1 MINLNRIREKD
12 YSRECRICK
21 NVSKVDDDGLCP
33 TCSALK
39 LLSSKILDEKYAFFT
54 VVSEKE
60 PGALKLPL
68 DYYLISED
76 EKNLTERL
84 LNNDKT
90 FVRTYGKN
98 KMYTGKRVS
107 NKLWVGNYHSDCNT
121 FEDMAD
127 CSKGIKRIGVLR
139 ADVDNLGRAFVSGFN
154 NEANNNRYVT
164 LSRTATLSR
173 QLSLFF
179 RLYINSILREGEYTI
194 EDNSEGEKTIIRN
207 AVICYSGGDDLFIV
221 GAWNEII
228 ELAIDIQ
235 KKFAL
240 YTEGTLT
247 LSAGIG
253 IYRHNYPISVIAE
266 EVADMESMSKS
277 KAGKAAVT
285 LLEDGVKHKELGQ
298 DGYYMYISDGTF
310 GWNELVDEVIGEKY
324 NCIREFFDDTGER
337 GINFLYNL
345 LELIRNQDDKI
356 NFARI
361 VYILSRLEP
370 DKGAEKEE
378 KEHYN
383 RFSQNL
389 YKWVKAGGRNIRQLK
404 VAMNMYSYMRRDK
417 YNTEESGGSDNA
429 D

>member
-1 MINLNRIREKD
+1 M
-12 YSRECRICK
+12 
-21 NVSKVDDDGLCP
+21 
-33 TCSALK
+33 
-39 LLSSKILDEKYAFFT
+39 
-54 VVSEKE
+54 
-60 PGALKLPL
+60 
-68 DYYLISED
+68 
-76 EKNLTERL
+76 
-84 LNNDKT
+84 
-90 FVRTYGKN
+90 
-98 KMYTGKRVS
+98 
-107 NKLWVGNYHSDCNT
+107 
-121 FEDMAD
+121 
-127 CSKGIKRIGVLR
+127 
-139 ADVDNLGRAFVSGFN
+139 
-154 NEANNNRYVT
+154 
-164 LSRTATLSR
+164 
-173 QLSLFF
+173 
-179 RLYINSILREGEYTI
+179 YINSILREGEYTI

-298 DGYYMYISDGTF
+298 DGYYMNISDGTF
-310 GWNELVDEVIGEKY
+310 GWNELVDEVIAEKY
-324 NCIREFFDDTGER
+324 NCIREFFDDAGER

-345 LELIRNQDDKI
+345 LELIRNQDDRI

-370 DKGAEKEE
+370 DKEAE
-378 KEHYN
+378 KEHYS
-383 RFSQNL
+383 RFSQNI
-389 YKWVKAGGRNIRQLK
+389 YKWVKDGDKDIRQLK

-417 YNTEESGGSDNA
+417 YNTEESGGSDDA